1 MTHLSDK
8 QRATS
13 ISRSLSLTIFQPYS
27 SMRARSRPVPQLPG
41 KYYLSDAP
49 RLPPMPDNKERAA
62 KPAAGHLV
70 QQMSNRAYKQRGGR
84 HAQRHRRLLHNRPPS
99 LSKRSTA
106 SWRVNRNRR
115 RPCPLRR
122 AEAVRAST
130 RMPCEHGQRDVCCRP
145 WAYSRHP
152 FCQDEKTR
160 LPAEILRLDSRTICF
175 LEFEPPDFCSSFRPS
190 STMNQLR
197 KAAFESDRK
206 SSHWGRFP
214 MGRFFA
220 SASTYT

>member
-1 MTHLSDK
+1 M
-8 QRATS
+8 
-13 ISRSLSLTIFQPYS
+13 
-27 SMRARSRPVPQLPG
+27 PQLPG

-70 QQMSNRAYKQRGGR
+70 QQMSNRAYRQRGTTPRDTVVSSTTGLPACRNARRQAGGSGR
-84 HAQRHRRLLHNRPPS
+84 A
-99 LSKRSTA
+99 
-106 SWRVNRNRR
+106 RR

-130 RMPCEHGQRDVCCRP
+130 RMPCEHGQRDVSCRP
-145 WAYSRHP
+145 WAYRRHP

-160 LPAEILRLDSRTICF
+160 LPAEMFRLDSRTICF
-175 LEFEPPDFCSSFRPS
+175 LEFEPPDFCSLFRPS

-197 KAAFESDRK
+197 KAASKSVSK
-206 SSHWGRFP
+206 SSHWDIFP
-214 MGRFFA
+214 MGRFLA
-220 SASTYT
+220 STSTYT